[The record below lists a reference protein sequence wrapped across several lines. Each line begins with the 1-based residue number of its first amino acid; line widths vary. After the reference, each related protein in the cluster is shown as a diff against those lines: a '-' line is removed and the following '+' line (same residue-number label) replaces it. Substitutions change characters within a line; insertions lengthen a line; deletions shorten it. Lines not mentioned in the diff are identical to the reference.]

1 MSESGSRVLS
11 LEGVHNFRDYGGY
24 QAAGGRLRRGVLW
37 RSGQHAEASDAD
49 LASIDSLGLRAVI
62 DLRTHAER
70 AKMPCRRADGFAARV
85 IVSQDAMALPAV
97 GEETPEE
104 ELAPHMAAARGHGGV
119 VSPPQSAEASRER
132 LRHAYGSFPF
142 RPPLVA
148 VTRRYLAELAESD
161 GPSVIHC
168 MAGKDRTG
176 YSVAMVLAALGVH
189 RDDVMEDYLLTNTA
203 GDSEARIEA
212 GRRSIRAIWGD
223 MEDAALR
230 ALMAVEPEY
239 LAITYAVIEERYG
252 SLEAYLETVL
262 GVDGALREKLVE
274 RLVE

>member
-1 MSESGSRVLS
+1 MSEVGSRVLC

-24 QAAGGRLRRGVLW
+24 RATGGHLRRGVLW
-37 RSGQHAEASDAD
+37 RSGQHAEASEAD
-49 LASIDSLGLRAVI
+49 LERIDSLGLRAVI

-70 AKMPCRRADGFAARV
+70 ARMPSRRAEGCAARM
-85 IVSQDAMALPAV
+85 IVSEDAMALPAV
-97 GEETPEE
+97 GGEAMG
-104 ELAPHMAAARGHGGV
+104 LGAAGDR
-119 VSPPQSAEASRER
+119 PRTAEGNRQR
-132 LRHAYGSFPF
+132 LRHAYGEFPF

-148 VTRRYLAELAESD
+148 VTRRYLAELAECD
-161 GPSVIHC
+161 GPSVIPSLVHC
-168 MAGKDRTG
+168 LAGKDRTG

>member
-1 MSESGSRVLS
+1 MSEDGSRVLK

-24 QAAGGRLRRGVLW
+24 RATGGQLRRGVLW

-70 AKMPCRRADGFAARV
+70 ARMPSRRAEGCAARV
-85 IVSQDAMALPAV
+85 IVSQDAMAMPASG
-97 GEETPEE
+97 GEAMG
-104 ELAPHMAAARGHGGV
+104 LGAAGAR
-119 VSPPQSAEASRER
+119 PRTAEGNRDR
-132 LRHAYGSFPF
+132 LRHAYGEFPF

-148 VTRRYLAELAESD
+148 VTRRYLAELAECD

-168 MAGKDRTG
+168 LAGKDRTG

-212 GRRSIRAIWGD
+212 GRRSIQAIWGD

-239 LAITYAVIEERYG
+239 LAITYAVIDEQYG

-262 GVDGALREKLVE
+262 GADGALREKLVE
-274 RLVE
+274 RLVEKV